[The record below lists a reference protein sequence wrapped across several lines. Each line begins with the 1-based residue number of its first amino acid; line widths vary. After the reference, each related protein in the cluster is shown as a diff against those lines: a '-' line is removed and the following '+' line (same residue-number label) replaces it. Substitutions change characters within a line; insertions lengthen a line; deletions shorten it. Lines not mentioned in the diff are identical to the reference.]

1 VKTDLSSVIAV
12 SIIRAGDS
20 MLDTFL
26 SLVPEAKTGKIL
38 IQRNEMTSQPKLFY
52 TKLPRIPSHSTVV
65 ILDPMLAT
73 GGSAIIAVKEILL
86 QTQVR
91 YNDDVVVAVVAIMV
105 MMLLK
110 IVIIA
115 NT

>member
-1 VKTDLSSVIAV
+1 
-12 SIIRAGDS
+12 

-38 IQRNEMTSQPKLFY
+38 IQRNEMTSLPKLIY
-52 TKLPRIPSHSTVV
+52 TKLPRIPSHSAVV

-73 GGSAIIAVKEILL
+73 GGSAIIAVKEILQ
-86 QTQVR
+86 QTQVTWDSDSDGD
-91 YNDDVVVAVVAIMV
+91 YDMV
-105 MMLLK
+105 M
-110 IVIIA
+110 IVITA